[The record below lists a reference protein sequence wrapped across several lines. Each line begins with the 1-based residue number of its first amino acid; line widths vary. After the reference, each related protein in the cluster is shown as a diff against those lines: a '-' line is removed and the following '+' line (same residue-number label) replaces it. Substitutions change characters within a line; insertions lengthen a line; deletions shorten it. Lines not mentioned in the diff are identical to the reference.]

1 MKKEFQRF
9 MIHSTFELGADHE
22 LVENERKIVQDVMNE
37 NEIEYTLELSEDM
50 TDGGSH
56 YYILFLIVPKEFGE
70 KVMEILDNAGG
81 LGYEVDFNET
91 LVVGDNT
98 STIIYE
104 DEKTGYEY
112 NESTQEELNV
122 LNENINEDSIVESDY
137 VVESTDGI
145 TKPKK
150 TIVDYIIYL
159 AIIALVIKLL
169 SNLI

>member
-9 MIHSTFELGADHE
+9 MIHSTYELGADHE

-56 YYILFLIVPKEFGE
+56 YYILFLIVPKEFAE

-98 STIIYE
+98 SAIIYE

-112 NESTQEELNV
+112 NEPTQEEHV
-122 LNENINEDSIVESDY
+122 EVSKQEPVAENKENSILEDILKRLDRLEGK
-137 VVESTDGI
+137 TDG
-145 TKPKK
+145 TNGH
-150 TIVDYIIYL
+150 V
-159 AIIALVIKLL
+159 AE
-169 SNLI
+169 

>member
-1 MKKEFQRF
+1 

-91 LVVGDNT
+91 LVIGDNT

-104 DEKTGYEY
+104 DET
-112 NESTQEELNV
+112 V
-122 LNENINEDSIVESDY
+122 FED
-137 VVESTDGI
+137 TNGI
-145 TKPKK
+145 SKPKK

>member
-9 MIHSTFELGADHE
+9 MIHSTYELGADHE

-50 TDGGSH
+50 TDEGSH
-56 YYILFLIVPKEFGE
+56 YYILFLIVPKEFAE

-91 LVVGDNT
+91 LVIGDNT

-112 NESTQEELNV
+112 NEPTQEELNSMNKEV
-122 LNENINEDSIVESDY
+122 VIEDETVFED
-137 VVESTDGI
+137 TNGI
-145 TKPKK
+145 SKPKK

>member
-9 MIHSTFELGADHE
+9 MIHSTYELGADHE
-22 LVENERKIVQDVMNE
+22 LVENERKIVQDIMDE

-50 TDGGSH
+50 TDEGSH

-112 NESTQEELNV
+112 NEPTQEELNSM
-122 LNENINEDSIVESDY
+122 NED
-137 VVESTDGI
+137 VVIEDEPIFEDTNGI
-145 TKPKK
+145 SKPKK

>member
-9 MIHSTFELGADHE
+9 MIHCTFELGKDQE
-22 LVENERKIVQDVMNE
+22 LVENERRIVQELMIE
-37 NEIEYTLELSEDM
+37 NNIEFTLELSEKMLDSG
-50 TDGGSH
+50 DD
-56 YYILFLIVPKEFGE
+56 YYSLYLIVPKELG
-70 KVMEILDNAGG
+70 KTVMEILDNAGG

-169 SNLI
+169 SNLM

>member
-1 MKKEFQRF
+1 MKKDFQRF
-9 MIHSTFELGADHE
+9 MIHSTYELGADQE
-22 LVENERKIVQDVMNE
+22 IVENERKIVQDVMNE
-37 NEIEYTLELSEDM
+37 NGIEYTIEITEDM
-50 TDGGSH
+50 TDAGNH
-56 YYILFLIVPKEFGE
+56 YYILFLIVPKELGE
-70 KVMEILDNAGG
+70 KVMELLDNAGG

-112 NESTQEELNV
+112 NEPTQEELNSA
-122 LNENINEDSIVESDY
+122 NEEVIVEEET
-137 VVESTDGI
+137 VIENTDGI
-145 TKPKK
+145 SKPKK

>member
-91 LVVGDNT
+91 LVIGDNT

-112 NESTQEELNV
+112 NEPTQEELNSM
-122 LNENINEDSIVESDY
+122 NED
-137 VVESTDGI
+137 VVIEDEPIFEDTNGI
-145 TKPKK
+145 SKPKK

>member
-9 MIHSTFELGADHE
+9 MIHSTYELGADHE
-22 LVENERKIVQDVMNE
+22 LVENERKIVQDIMNE

-50 TDGGSH
+50 IDGGSH
-56 YYILFLIVPKEFGE
+56 YYILFLIVPKEFAE

-112 NESTQEELNV
+112 NEPTQEELNSM
-122 LNENINEDSIVESDY
+122 NEDVVIEDESIFED
-137 VVESTDGI
+137 TNGI
-145 TKPKK
+145 SKPKK